1 LLTEPDVNYCW
12 CSRLQDELD
21 RLEQQEQRRQQEVED
36 IIVAASAKDKE
47 SAAAAAAAA
56 ASQSGTKLS
65 ADMALA
71 LINMRNR
78 DKNNYKVLGA
88 AAAGKKQPATAEVNS
103 TGWCL

>member
-1 LLTEPDVNYCW
+1 MA
-12 CSRLQDELD
+12 
-21 RLEQQEQRRQQEVED
+21 
-36 IIVAASAKDKE
+36 AASAKDKE

-78 DKNNYKVLGA
+78 DKNNYKILGA

-103 TGWCL
+103 TGWCLCGLLDVCDTSASFALMYTVRF